1 MNIHDKN
8 SREIALFDTPPY
20 SHNYYNYGFCDKD
33 SSDMGSSDYS
43 RFDAEFSL
51 RHVMGLC
58 SLHDDFS
65 DDVFIVFPQCPF
77 NLLG

>member
-1 MNIHDKN
+1 MIHDKN
-8 SREIALFDTPPY
+8 VCKISSFDTPHY

-33 SSDMGSSDYS
+33 SFDMSNSDYS
-43 RFDAEFSL
+43 RFDAEFSINQ
-51 RHVMGLC
+51 VMGLC
-58 SLHDDFS
+58 SRHNDFS